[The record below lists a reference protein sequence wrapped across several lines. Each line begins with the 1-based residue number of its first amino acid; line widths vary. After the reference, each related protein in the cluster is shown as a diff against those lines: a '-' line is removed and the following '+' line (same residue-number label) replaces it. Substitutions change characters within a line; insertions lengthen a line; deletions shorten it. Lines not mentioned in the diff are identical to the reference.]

1 MADQV
6 VNADSRFTLLAVRKD
21 NPVQLLQLDVPWERL
36 MTDVVTPYDS
46 GDMFF
51 IDGAAIKATDLDRL
65 KILLNGPGFEEAFA
79 DLNWH
84 LRTGEAKKK
93 EMYAK
98 QYNVFMEAMIREH
111 CRDVTAQVISA
122 FRTAIKP
129 GLKDRLPDKDAL
141 FGAGIQLFVE
151 AMKAWTN
158 HH

>member
-1 MADQV
+1 MDRV
-6 VNADSRFTLLAVRKD
+6 LKKHLLI
-21 NPVQLLQLDVPWERL
+21 
-36 MTDVVTPYDS
+36 S
-46 GDMFF
+46 
-51 IDGAAIKATDLDRL
+51 
-65 KILLNGPGFEEAFA
+65 
-79 DLNWH
+79 
-84 LRTGEAKKK
+84 TGTCGQAKRKKK

>member
-93 EMYAK
+93 G
-98 QYNVFMEAMIREH
+98 
-111 CRDVTAQVISA
+111 DVCQ
-122 FRTAIKP
+122 AIQRVY
-129 GLKDRLPDKDAL
+129 GGHD
-141 FGAGIQLFVE
+141 
-151 AMKAWTN
+151 
-158 HH
+158 